1 MKCLNLLGVRR
12 CQWQRLLSISLCP
25 HGLALFVPGGL
36 LHPVPLWENR
46 NCHLQISEYLLC
58 ARPGLLC
65 WSLPVC
71 FFITSLPFFCS
82 ALHVKTAEDF
92 LGSLAAGFGLGSS
105 NGSRGD
111 GEPRLLLSVPFSLR
125 CYLVLIS
132 SHQPLM
138 GKFSAFPDSAQ
149 WLQSKEEV
157 SLPLLPSMF
166 PRRGPHYC

>member
-1 MKCLNLLGVRR
+1 MDPWVGKIPQRR
-12 CQWQRLLSISLCP
+12 TWQPTAVFLPGEFHGQRSL
-25 HGLALFVPGGL
+25 
-36 LHPVPLWENR
+36 
-46 NCHLQISEYLLC
+46 
-58 ARPGLLC
+58 
-65 WSLPVC
+65 SLPVC

-138 GKFSAFPDSAQ
+138 GKFSALPDSAQ

-166 PRRGPHYC
+166 PRRGPHYR